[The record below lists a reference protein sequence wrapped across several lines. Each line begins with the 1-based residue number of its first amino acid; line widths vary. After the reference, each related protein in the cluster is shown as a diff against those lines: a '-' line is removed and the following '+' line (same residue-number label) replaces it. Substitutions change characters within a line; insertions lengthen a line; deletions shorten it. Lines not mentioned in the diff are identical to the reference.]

1 MIRNVP
7 NRERIVYDE
16 LLQKLCTL
24 LFTYQGMIRITI
36 LKNIALVT
44 YALLNLFSGARG
56 SNGQLSKAA
65 LLVVYPWTW
74 APRVEN
80 NAFTDF

>member
-36 LKNIALVT
+36 LKNIAWLPMP
-44 YALLNLFSGARG
+44 S
-56 SNGQLSKAA
+56 
-65 LLVVYPWTW
+65 
-74 APRVEN
+74 
-80 NAFTDF
+80 